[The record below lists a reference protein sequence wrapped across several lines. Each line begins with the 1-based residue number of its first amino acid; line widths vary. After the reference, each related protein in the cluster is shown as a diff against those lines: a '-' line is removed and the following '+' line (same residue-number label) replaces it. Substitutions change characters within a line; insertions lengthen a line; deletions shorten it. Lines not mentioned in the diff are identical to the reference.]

1 MEQNEKWIKVRKLL
15 INKYA
20 ITLYVFAVVFVFIGD
35 QSLINQISRAIE
47 MRSIRK
53 KIAQEQAET
62 ARAIN
67 VLESLNDTDSLE
79 RFAREQYYMH
89 TDNEIVYIVE

>member
-1 MEQNEKWIKVRKLL
+1 MEKSEFWKKVRKVA
-15 INKYA
+15 INKFA
-20 ITLYVFAVVFVFIGD
+20 ITLYVFAVVFVFIGE

>member
-1 MEQNEKWIKVRKLL
+1 MEKSEFWKKVRKVA
-15 INKYA
+15 INKFA
-20 ITLYVFAVVFVFIGD
+20 ITLYVFAIVFVFIGD

-53 KIAQEQAET
+53 KITQEQAET

>member
-1 MEQNEKWIKVRKLL
+1 MDKSEFWKKVRKVA
-15 INKYA
+15 INKFA
-20 ITLYVFAVVFVFIGD
+20 ITLYVFAIVFVFIGD